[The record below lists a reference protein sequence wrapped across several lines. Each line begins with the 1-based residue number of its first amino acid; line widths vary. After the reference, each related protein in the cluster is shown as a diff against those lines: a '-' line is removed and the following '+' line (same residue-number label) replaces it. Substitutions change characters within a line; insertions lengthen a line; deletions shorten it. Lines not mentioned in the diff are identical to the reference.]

1 MQTPSLNSTTVAT
14 CNHIYYHTIHKSLH
28 CRALLVMRGNSAD
41 MARHAVC
48 ASPNKRMTITFMKVK
63 TATHRVYSPTA
74 SRANQAMILWR
85 PEWPPIP
92 QPGVIA
98 YGLQAQGMMMA
109 QPGGEVG
116 MTFRRNSTLHN
127 GTGVFLPWAVGP
139 KKYTKHLP
147 PRIQKRRLSFFPSS
161 LEAQA

>member
-1 MQTPSLNSTTVAT
+1 
-14 CNHIYYHTIHKSLH
+14 
-28 CRALLVMRGNSAD
+28 MRGNSAD

-48 ASPNKRMTITFMKVK
+48 ASPNKRMTVTFMRVK
-63 TATHRVYSPTA
+63 TGAHRLYSPTA

-85 PEWPPIP
+85 PDGSIP
-92 QPGVIA
+92 QPTMPMPGVIA
-98 YGLQAQGMMMA
+98 YGPPAMIPFQTPAVMMA
-109 QPGGEVG
+109 QPGEVV
-116 MTFRRNSTLHN
+116 MTTSRRNSPLHN
-127 GTGVFLPWAVGP
+127 GTGVFLPWAAVGP